1 MVGTRTGVRVQRVTA
16 SSRRAEEGGG
26 GAAFALEAA
35 EITLNISDRRL
46 GGDQDHVM
54 TAVVTGYF
62 EDVSGICIMCYD
74 LYYAPSSA

>member
-1 MVGTRTGVRVQRVTA
+1 MRVQRVTA
-16 SSRRAEEGGG
+16 SSRRAGQGGD

-35 EITLNISDRRL
+35 EITLNISDQRL

-54 TAVVTGYF
+54 TAVITGYSF
-62 EDVSGICIMCYD
+62 EDVSDICIVCYD